1 MERYVTATLLA
12 TLTPQIQPKEEWRK
26 EMAILSDLACNHY
39 KKLVYET
46 PNFVEYFRSSTPEG
60 ELGNLNIGSRPS
72 RRNNKGGVET
82 LRAIPWVFAW
92 TQNRCHLPVWLG
104 VGFAIRHEI
113 SNGKIDLLREM
124 FSLWPFFN
132 SMIDL
137 ISMVTYFLYYYY
149 FFE

>member
-1 MERYVTATLLA
+1 VG
-12 TLTPQIQPKEEWRK
+12 Q
-26 EMAILSDLACNHY
+26 SDLACDHY
-39 KKLVYET
+39 KKLVYDT
-46 PNFVEYFRSSTPEG
+46 PNFVEYFRSTTPES

-104 VGFAIRHEI
+104 VGFALQKEI
-113 SNGKIDLLREM
+113 ENGKIEILKDM
-124 FSLWPFFN
+124 FHHWPFFN

-137 ISMVTYFLYYYY
+137 ISMVNHLPHIFLI
-149 FFE
+149 FFIFFFLPMFAILKLVDLN